1 MNKAFYTAPCVL
13 KEIQYPARPLCLS
26 LPAQGVEDISTG
38 GGEYGN
44 DDFNNRDELVSSFDK
59 AQSETLK
66 SNPEPWEQVRVAVG
80 IAEYDPKTDNSLIDT
95 IRRADDMMYDNKRER
110 KKNNS

>member
-1 MNKAFYTAPCVL
+1 MLICHTFKHSAVFRVGGDEFSAVL
-13 KEIQYPARPLCLS
+13 L
-26 LPAQGVEDISTG
+26 
-38 GGEYGN
+38 N